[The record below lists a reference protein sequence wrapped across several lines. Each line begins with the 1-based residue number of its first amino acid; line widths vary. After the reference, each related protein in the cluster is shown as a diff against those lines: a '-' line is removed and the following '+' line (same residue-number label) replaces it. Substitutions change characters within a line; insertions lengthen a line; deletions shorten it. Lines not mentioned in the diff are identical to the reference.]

1 MDTLVW
7 LPMKTVINRAGVD
20 WKSRLPDL
28 QRKVAMAVL
37 QSGDPKA
44 AQRILLRKPIVLPD
58 GTLKANLDF
67 TDIMQNPPKGVGPAG
82 THDPVAGVDGGRL
95 VTFNHG
101 GRGFLVSYQSQSYE
115 RLTEHL
121 GDYDDDPEA
130 HDAVYDELGTRYREA
145 IVGAADYLLAPHRRN
160 VKPRQYVRD
169 LEVLR
174 TKVLDEKPSVWD
186 IADVI
191 QDETAFYTTEPG
203 DIWLDAVVFD
213 ASIFEEWADGVL
225 GNDGDDWMM
234 V

>member
-1 MDTLVW
+1 MD
-7 LPMKTVINRAGVD
+7 MGSVINRAEVD
-20 WKSRLPDL
+20 GKSRLPAL
-28 QRKVAMAVL
+28 QRKVAMAL
-37 QSGDPKA
+37 LESGDPKG
-44 AQRILLRKPIVLPD
+44 AQYVLRRKPIVLPD

-67 TDIMQNPPKGVGPAG
+67 TDIEGDPPKGVGPAG
-82 THDPVAGVDGGRL
+82 THNAVAGVDRGQL
-95 VTFNHG
+95 VAFNHSS
-101 GRGFLVSYQSQSYE
+101 RGFLVSYQSTSYK
-115 RLTEHL
+115 RLTKHL

-130 HDAVYDELGTRYREA
+130 HDAVYDELGSRYREA
-145 IVGAADYLLAPHRRN
+145 ILGAADYLLAPHRRH
-160 VKPRQYVRD
+160 VFPRQYVRD

-174 TKVLDEKPSVWD
+174 TTILDGEPSVWN

-225 GNDGDDWMM
+225 GTDGDDWMM

>member
-1 MDTLVW
+1 
-7 LPMKTVINRAGVD
+7 
-20 WKSRLPDL
+20 
-28 QRKVAMAVL
+28 MA
-37 QSGDPKA
+37 
-44 AQRILLRKPIVLPD
+44 LLHLGKHREAREIMARKPIVLPD

-67 TDIMQNPPKGVGPAG
+67 TDIMGDPPKGVGPAG
-82 THDPVAGVDGGRL
+82 THDPVAGVDGTLQL

-101 GRGFLVSYQSQSYE
+101 GRGFLVSHQSQSYE

-121 GDYDDDPEA
+121 GDYDDDPEG
-130 HDAVYDELGTRYREA
+130 HDAVYDELGSNYREA

-174 TKVLDEKPSVWD
+174 TKILDEEPSVWD

-191 QDETAFYTTEPG
+191 QNETAFYTTEPG

-213 ASIFEEWADGVL
+213 AGIFEKWADGVL
-225 GNDGDDWMM
+225 GNDSDDWMI